1 MRDLLPAL
9 TRAHG
14 ALVVNVASEQVLWP
28 AASNSLYGAT
38 KAALAF
44 ATRAWAAEL
53 AGEAIRVNCLM
64 PGAVDTEMLRQA
76 VSPNE
81 VAAPL
86 GRLVSPEDVS
96 SVRRVARLRRDGHGR
111 RDHP

>member
-1 MRDLLPAL
+1 MLR
-9 TRAHG
+9 
-14 ALVVNVASEQVLWP
+14 P

-38 KAALAF
+38 KAALTF

-53 AGEAIRVNCLM
+53 AGEAIRVKCLM

-86 GRLVSPEDVS
+86 GRLVSPGDV
-96 SVRRVARLRRDGHGR
+96 VACVAWLVSAEMVTGAAITLDGGTSL
-111 RDHP
+111 